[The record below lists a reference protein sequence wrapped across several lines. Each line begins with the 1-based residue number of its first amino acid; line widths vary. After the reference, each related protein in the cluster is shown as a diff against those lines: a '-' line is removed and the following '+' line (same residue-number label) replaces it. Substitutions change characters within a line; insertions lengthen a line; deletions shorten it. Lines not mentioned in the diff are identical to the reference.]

1 MTTATSLDRLQ
12 KYIAQTYFGL
22 RLVLAVLAF
31 AFPWL
36 LYIGGR
42 LANEGLAPSLSAYY
56 EVHGGLM
63 RDQFVGVLW
72 AVGMMLLAYR
82 GLHWSESLALLAA
95 GASAV
100 GIASFPCR
108 CLPGSAHHSA
118 VHAFFAI
125 VFFASIAYVCIW
137 CAPDTLPLMPPGT
150 TPSAATFTRI
160 YRIIGGLMIIAPLA
174 AVALDHW
181 LSDGGKTVVLAE
193 VAGIYTFA
201 SFWCVKSW
209 ELGKS
214 DAEQEIARG
223 KVVRVRGRGLVRVP
237 RPAAAAPRSLVYPA
251 TVHPGTLTST
261 NGGATDDSDM
271 KTRK

>member
-1 MTTATSLDRLQ
+1 MPTPASLDRLQ

-22 RLVLAVLAF
+22 RLVLAILAF

-56 EVHGGLM
+56 EVDGGLM

-82 GLHWSESLALLAA
+82 GLHWSESIALLVA
-95 GASAV
+95 GVSAV
-100 GIASFPCR
+100 GIASFPCH
-108 CLPGSAHHSA
+108 CLPGNAHHSA
-118 VHAFFAI
+118 VHAFFA
-125 VFFASIAYVCIW
+125 VLFFASIAYVCIW

-174 AVALDHW
+174 SVALDHW

-214 DAEQEIARG
+214 DAEHEIARG
-223 KVVRVRGRGLVRVP
+223 RVVRVRGRGLVRVQRP
-237 RPAAAAPRSLVYPA
+237 PAAAQPSLVYPA
-251 TVHPGTLTST
+251 TVHPGEVAATADGVMH
-261 NGGATDDSDM
+261 GGEET
-271 KTRK
+271 TRR